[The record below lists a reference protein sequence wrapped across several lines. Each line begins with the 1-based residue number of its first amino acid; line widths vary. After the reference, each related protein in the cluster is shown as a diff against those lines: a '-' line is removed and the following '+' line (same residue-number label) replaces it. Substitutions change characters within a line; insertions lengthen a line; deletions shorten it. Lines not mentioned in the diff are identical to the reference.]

1 MLYKSTI
8 LFANKNDLSRQ
19 TLFLARR
26 PINLITTIDP
36 EQFRKLSLDHLKHFK
51 TSEKM
56 YKNPST
62 NSFKPGQLV
71 KVIQTKEDLTSET
84 PSRLN
89 PNQCIF
95 GWILDASKVSC
106 RVLILNNNI
115 EETILRELDPFWI
128 LQGCFLRFQSA

>member
-1 MLYKSTI
+1 MLLPDINHAYKSTI
-8 LFANKNDLSRQ
+8 LYANKNDLSRQ

-26 PINLITTIDP
+26 PLNLITTIDP

-71 KVIQTKEDLTSET
+71 KVKQL
-84 PSRLN
+84 
-89 PNQCIF
+89 
-95 GWILDASKVSC
+95 
-106 RVLILNNNI
+106 
-115 EETILRELDPFWI
+115 
-128 LQGCFLRFQSA
+128 